1 MQIFLTKFLFSC
13 TKKNEIFKILK
24 RFAFF
29 YNMCFILGDFR
40 SNACSYFFHF
50 CICIANFVFFR
61 DHGPLTNVKIS
72 KFGNFENHA
81 ILDQIRLVTS
91 STTMILKDKSFDI
104 KIAKI

>member
-1 MQIFLTKFLFSC
+1 MKSLKFSKDLHFFITCVLSWGILEATHVLTFF
-13 TKKNEIFKILK
+13 I
-24 RFAFF
+24 FAFALQ
-29 YNMCFILGDFR
+29 ILF
-40 SNACSYFFHF
+40 
-50 CICIANFVFFR
+50 FFR

-91 STTMILKDKSFDI
+91 LTTMILKDKSFDI